1 MSTTLEQKKGNKIR
15 SLSNTI
21 TSQYGIATGN
31 QNLTK
36 DNDEKQAKIIEEQRK
51 KQKRQRTT
59 KGSTIFGKDINYRL
73 DEDDKKKINYILD
86 RLEKKFPN
94 MNVEKRR
101 KSAIV
106 KMKNN
111 EEKELTKEE
120 KETLD
125 FITEQENKLKEKK
138 AVKAKKDARRQK
150 MIQKVERFRI
160 QAKKEREVAA
170 EERFNMMEKI

>member
-73 DEDDKKKINYILD
+73 DEDDTT
-86 RLEKKFPN
+86 RLIVNQSNTLSNEPVKQGRLPN
-94 MNVEKRR
+94 IWTSDYRKRKCHFGSPNV
-101 KSAIV
+101 
-106 KMKNN
+106 
-111 EEKELTKEE
+111 T
-120 KETLD
+120 T
-125 FITEQENKLKEKK
+125 
-138 AVKAKKDARRQK
+138 
-150 MIQKVERFRI
+150 
-160 QAKKEREVAA
+160 
-170 EERFNMMEKI
+170 